1 VPVIFIIHFFYLNP
15 DEFQHFVKRNDLC
28 LFHAPIKIS
37 KVENTVLRTIARIEN
52 HKKRGIITV
61 GKVWDFYGKQFLENS
76 LNYKQE
82 IFAKN

>member
-1 VPVIFIIHFFYLNP
+1 MYNKIHGVIGYKKINFKCMHFL
-15 DEFQHFVKRNDLC
+15 L
-28 LFHAPIKIS
+28 
-37 KVENTVLRTIARIEN
+37 

-61 GKVWDFYGKQFLENS
+61 GKVWDFYGKQFLEIS